1 MTGTDNLTD
10 NRKIF
15 IILNPA
21 AGFTN
26 PTLFHQRVKRIC
38 SKFKYAYEIFETKE
52 EEGFE
57 NAIEK
62 AISDGFR
69 IFVAAGGDG
78 TISELASYLVNKDVV
93 MGIIPCGTGN
103 SLAKTLGIPL
113 DIGASL
119 RLITG
124 DHNIRKL
131 DALRIYGKYHIL
143 NVGVGITSA
152 VVQKTTRPIKRKLG
166 IIAYIVEAIKAF
178 FGIQPYSFRLIV
190 DGQAYQYRAS
200 EIFIACGGWLGIQLP
215 FSDLNILPD
224 DGRADIFIIKA
235 RSIRGYLRLAFN
247 ILFGK
252 PHQAP
257 QMKYLPAYNK
267 VRIESKACIPVQ
279 SDGDWIGDTPVEIE
293 VCSNVVNMIVPNKNI
308 EPLII
313 KWRRLVQF

>member
-1 MTGTDNLTD
+1 MTGIDKLTD
-10 NRKIF
+10 NKRIF

-26 PTLFHQRVKRIC
+26 STIFLQRVKRIC
-38 SKFKYAYEIFETKE
+38 AKFGYAFEVFETKE
-52 EEGFE
+52 DEGFGNVIE
-57 NAIEK
+57 NAISK
-62 AISDGFR
+62 GYR

-78 TISELASYLVNKDVV
+78 TISELASHLVNKDVV

-103 SLAKTLGIPL
+103 SLAKSLGIPL

-124 DHNIRKL
+124 DHSIRKL
-131 DALRIYGKYHIL
+131 DALKIFDKYHIL

-152 VVQKTTRPIKRKLG
+152 VVQKTTRPIKRRLG
-166 IIAYIVEAIKAF
+166 IVAYVIEAIKVF
-178 FGIQPYSFRLIV
+178 FGIQPYSFQLLV

-235 RSIRGYLRLAFN
+235 RSIGGYLRLAFN
-247 ILFGK
+247 IIFGK

-257 QMKYLPAYNK
+257 QMKYLPAYNR
-267 VRIESKACIPVQ
+267 VRIESKAGIPVQ

-293 VCSNVVNMIVPNKNI
+293 ICSNVVNMIVPNKNI